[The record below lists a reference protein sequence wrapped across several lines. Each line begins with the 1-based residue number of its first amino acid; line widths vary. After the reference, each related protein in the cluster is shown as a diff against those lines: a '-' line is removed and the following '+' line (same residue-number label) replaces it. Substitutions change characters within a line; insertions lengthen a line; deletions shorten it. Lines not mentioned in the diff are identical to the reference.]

1 MVTFR
6 HVVAAALVIAVAT
19 PSAYAQGRHVVDAA
33 SVARLAREHAA
44 AQQQDRA
51 AVRDA
56 LARPEVQRVAAAAGI
71 NLDQVTAAVDTL
83 AASDL
88 ARAASAAHEVNQS
101 LDQSPHVGGASSV
114 TLSTTTIIIGLLV
127 LILLIVALK

>member
-6 HVVAAALVIAVAT
+6 HVVAAALVVAVAT
-19 PSAYAQGRHVVDAA
+19 PSAYAQRRHVVDAA
-33 SVARLAREHAA
+33 SVARVAQQHAA

-51 AVRDA
+51 AVRDV
-56 LARPEVQRVAAAAGI
+56 LARPEVRRVAAAAGVD
-71 NLDQVTAAVDTL
+71 LARVTAAVDTL
-83 AASDL
+83 SDADL
-88 ARAASAAHEVNQS
+88 ERAASAAHEVNQS
-101 LDQSPHVGGASSV
+101 LDQAPQVGGASSV